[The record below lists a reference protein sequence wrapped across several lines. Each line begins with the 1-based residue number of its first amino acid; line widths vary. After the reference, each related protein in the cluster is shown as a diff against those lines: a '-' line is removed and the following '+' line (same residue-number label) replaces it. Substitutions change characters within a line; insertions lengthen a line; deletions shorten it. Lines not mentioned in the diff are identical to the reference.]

1 MNTQVKNSKGKLFL
15 APMEGVVDPLMR
27 GILTSINSFDL
38 CVVEFIRIIDALLP
52 ERVFYRTA
60 PELENNAIVNSTPI
74 RLQLLGQEPNWMAEN
89 AVRAIE
95 LGSHGIDLNFGCP
108 AKTVNKS
115 RGGAVLLKSP
125 NDIYNIV
132 SEVKQAVGK
141 DNITSVKIRLG
152 FDDAT
157 LLDEIVDAIV
167 SAKADLLTIHARTK
181 VHGYRPPAFWHY
193 ISEIKRKYDID
204 LVANGEIWSAD
215 NAVKCQQISQTD
227 NLMLGRGILAL
238 PNLANVIKHNEAP
251 MSWAQVILLLDR
263 YSQLELNSDKSYYY
277 SSRMKQWLRYLKLQY
292 TEAKVLFE
300 KIKTLKDK
308 DMILKELFLSE

>member
-60 PELENNAIVNSTPI
+60 PELENNAFVNSTPI
-74 RLQLLGQEPNWMAEN
+74 RLQLLGQDPNWMAEN
-89 AVRAIE
+89 AVRAIG

-108 AKTVNKS
+108 AKAVNKS

-125 NDIYNIV
+125 SDIYNIV
-132 SEVKQAVGK
+132 NEVKQAVGK

-193 ISEIKRKYDID
+193 IGEIKRKYDID

-215 NAVKCQQISQTD
+215 NAIKCQQISQTD

-238 PNLANVIKHNEAP
+238 PNLANVIKNDEAP
-251 MSWAQVILLLDR
+251 MSWVQVVQLLDR

>member
-1 MNTQVKNSKGKLFL
+1 
-15 APMEGVVDPLMR
+15 MEGVVDPLMR

-60 PELENNAIVNSTPI
+60 PELENNAFVNSTPI
-74 RLQLLGQEPNWMAEN
+74 RLQLLGQDPNWMAEN
-89 AVRAIE
+89 AVRAIG

-108 AKTVNKS
+108 AKAVNKS

-125 NDIYNIV
+125 SDIYNIV
-132 SEVKQAVGK
+132 NEVKQAVGK

-193 ISEIKRKYDID
+193 IGEIKRKYDID

-215 NAVKCQQISQTD
+215 NAIKCQQISQTD

-238 PNLANVIKHNEAP
+238 PNLANVIKNDEAP
-251 MSWAQVILLLDR
+251 MSWVQVVHLLDR

>member
-1 MNTQVKNSKGKLFL
+1 
-15 APMEGVVDPLMR
+15 MEGVVDPLMR

-193 ISEIKRKYDID
+193 ISKIKRKYDID

-292 TEAKVLFE
+292 TEAQVLFE